1 MRYLKIDEGL
11 SVTQSDVLT
20 EDDKIMIEENVLFVY
35 EKVTGDFCE
44 VQSTG
49 QTMVVPEE

>member
-1 MRYLKIDEGL
+1 MRYLKIDEDFTV
-11 SVTQSDVLT
+11 SQSDVLT
-20 EDDKIMIEENVLFVY
+20 EEDKVAIEEGILYVY

-49 QTMVVPEE
+49 QTLIVP